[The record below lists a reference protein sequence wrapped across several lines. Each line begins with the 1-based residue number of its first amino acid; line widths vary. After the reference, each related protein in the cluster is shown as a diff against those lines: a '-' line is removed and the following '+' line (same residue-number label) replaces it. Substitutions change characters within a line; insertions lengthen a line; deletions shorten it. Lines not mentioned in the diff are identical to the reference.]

1 MNFVEICIRRPVLAI
16 VINLV
21 IILLGLVAYERL
33 TIREYPNIDVP
44 VVTVTTTYRGAS
56 ASIVET
62 QVTKPLEDSLSGI
75 EGIDFIK
82 SISRSENSQITVQF
96 RLDRDADNAAADV
109 RDRVA
114 RARDLLPD
122 EVDEPVTA
130 KVEADA
136 QPIIWMAVSSDR
148 HDALEVSEYADLVVQ
163 DRIQTMPGVANVMLF
178 AERRYAM
185 RVNLNPE
192 KLAAYNLLPADVE
205 QAIRSQNVEI
215 PAGRIEST
223 DREFTV
229 LAQTDLNTPDE
240 FKNIIIKQAGSHSV
254 RLRDVADVK
263 LGPLEERQIARFNGR
278 PTIALGVVK
287 QSVANPLEISK
298 SIRKALPE
306 INAVL
311 PEGMKAEIAYD
322 SSVFIDASIKAV
334 FHAIFEA
341 IGLVLITIFLFLRSG
356 RATLI
361 PMATLPVTLIGAL
374 GMMYAL
380 GFTINTL
387 TLLSIVLAI
396 GLVVDDAIV
405 VLENS
410 YRHIE
415 RGLDPLHATVK
426 SMREIT
432 FAVIAMTVTLAAV
445 FAPIGF
451 STGRTGKLFTE
462 FALTLAGAVLI
473 SGVVALTLSPM
484 MCSRMLKGHDASD
497 AGWSRAIDRFLRWL
511 DTSYKWTLRG
521 ILRSSRV
528 VALFVLL
535 VIVGAGALFMTIP
548 KELTPAEDRGIIF
561 AVAIAPEGGSLAYSD
576 RYVQMMEGI
585 FEQQVKEKAWNF
597 VAIGFPFVTQTFYV
611 MGAKNWDDRD
621 RSTMDIVQ
629 SISPMLF
636 GIPGTLNFA
645 INPPS
650 LGESPTSRP
659 IEFVIQTTGDYQKL
673 NDVVSKVMA
682 EMAKN
687 PGFVQ
692 PDSDLKLNKPELRI
706 SVDRNRLAELGI
718 PVDVVGRTLETMLG
732 GREVTRFKQKGEQYD
747 VLVKMD
753 DARRQTPDDLLSI
766 QVPTASGEMV
776 PLRSLV
782 TLRETVAPRELNHF
796 DKLRAATISA
806 NLVPGFAQGD
816 ALKFME
822 DTTRKVDPSAL
833 VNYSGTSREFKL
845 SSSSLAFI
853 FVLALLFIYLVLAAQ
868 FESFVDPIII
878 LLAVPLAISGALLTM
893 KLTGNTLNIY
903 TQIGLVTLMGL
914 IAKHGIMIV
923 EFANQLQE
931 EGLEKA
937 QAVLHAASVRL
948 RPILMTTSAMVLGAV
963 PLAFA
968 EDAGAESRSAIG
980 LVIVGGM
987 SIGTLFTVFVVP
999 ALYALM
1005 ASHRKLVVIDESKLV

>member
-1 MNFVEICIRRPVLAI
+1 VNFVELCIRRPVLAI
-16 VINLV
+16 VINII
-21 IILLGLVAYERL
+21 IILLGVVAYDRL

-44 VVTVTTTYRGAS
+44 VVTVATTYRGAS
-56 ASIVET
+56 ASIIES

-122 EVDEPVTA
+122 EVDEPVTS

-136 QPIIWMAVSSDR
+136 QPIIWMAVSSDQ
-148 HDALEVSEYADLVVQ
+148 HDALQVSESADLIVK
-163 DRIQTMPGVANVMLF
+163 DRLQTIPGVANVLLF

-185 RVNLNPE
+185 RINLDPE
-192 KLAAYNLLPADVE
+192 KLAAYDLLPATVE
-205 QAIRSQNVEI
+205 AAIRAQNIEI

-229 LAQTDLNTPDE
+229 LAQTDLNTPEE
-240 FKNIIIKQAGSHSV
+240 FQNIVIKQAGTHSV
-254 RLRDVADVK
+254 RIRDVATVG
-263 LGPLEERQIARFNGR
+263 LGPLEERQIARFNGK
-278 PTIALGVVK
+278 PTIALGVIK

-298 SIRKALPE
+298 SIRAILPDL
-306 INAVL
+306 NTVL
-311 PEGMKAEIAYD
+311 PTGMKAEIAYD
-322 SSVFIDASIKAV
+322 SSVFIDASIKSV

-361 PMATLPVTLIGAL
+361 PMATLPVTLIGTLAV
-374 GMMYAL
+374 MYAF

-387 TLLSIVLAI
+387 TLLAIVLAI

-484 MCSRMLKGHDASD
+484 MCAKLLKDHDASD
-497 AGWSRAIDRFLRWL
+497 AGWSRAIDHFLRWL
-511 DTSYKWTLRG
+511 DTSYKWTLRRV
-521 ILRSSRV
+521 LRASRV
-528 VALFVLL
+528 VGIAVLL
-535 VIVGAGALFMTIP
+535 VILGAAALFTTIP
-548 KELTPAEDRGIIF
+548 QELTPSEDRGIIF
-561 AVAIAPEGGSLAYSD
+561 AISLAPEGGSLAYSD

-585 FEQQVKEKAWNF
+585 FNEQVKEKAWNF
-597 VAIGFPFVTQTFYV
+597 VAIGFPFVTQSFYV
-611 MGAKNWDDRD
+611 MGAKDWGD
-621 RSTMDIVQ
+621 RSRTTMDIVAQ
-629 SISPMLF
+629 VSPMLF

-645 INPPS
+645 VNPPS

-659 IEFVIQTTGDYQKL
+659 VEFVIQTTGDYQHL
-673 NDVVSKVMA
+673 NETVNKVMA

-706 SVDRNRLAELGI
+706 TMDRDRLAQLGI
-718 PVDVVGRTLETMLG
+718 SVDVVGRTLETMLG
-732 GREVTRFKQKGEQYD
+732 GRQVTRFKQKGEQYD

-753 DARRQTPDDLLSI
+753 DARRQTPNDLLSI
-766 QVPTASGEMV
+766 QVPTAQGAMV

-782 TLRETVAPRELNHF
+782 SLRETVAPRELNHF

-806 NLVPGFAQGD
+806 NLMPGLVLGD

-822 DTTRKVDPSAL
+822 ETTKKVDPAAM
-833 VNYSGTSREFKL
+833 VTYGGVSREFKL

-853 FVLALLFIYLVLAAQ
+853 FILALAFIYLVLAAQ

-893 KLTGNTLNIY
+893 KLTGNSLNIY
-903 TQIGLVTLMGL
+903 TQIGLITLMGL

-923 EFANQLQE
+923 EFANQLQDQ
-931 EGLEKA
+931 GLEKA
-937 QAVLHAASVRL
+937 QAVLHAAAVRL
-948 RPILMTTSAMVLGAV
+948 RPILMTTCAMVLGAV

-968 EDAGAESRSAIG
+968 VGAGAESRSAIG
-980 LVIVGGM
+980 MAIVGGM
-987 SIGTLFTVFVVP
+987 SFGTLFTVFVVP
-999 ALYALM
+999 ALYVLM
-1005 ASHRKLVVIDESKLV
+1005 GQQRRAVVIDESRLI

>member
-1 MNFVEICIRRPVLAI
+1 MNFVELCIKRPVLAI
-16 VINLV
+16 VINL
-21 IILLGLVAYERL
+21 IIMLLGVVAFERL

-44 VVTVTTTYRGAS
+44 VVTVNTTYRGAS
-56 ASIVET
+56 ASIIET

-96 RLDRDADNAAADV
+96 RLDRDPDSAAADV

-114 RARDLLPD
+114 RVRQLLPD

-136 QPIIWMAVSSDR
+136 QPIIWMSVASDQ
-148 HDALEVSEYADLVVQ
+148 HDTLQVSEAADLIVK
-163 DRIQTMPGVANVMLF
+163 DRLQTIPGVADVMLF

-185 RVNLNPE
+185 RVNLDPE
-192 KLAAYNLLPADVE
+192 KMAAYNLLPAQVE
-205 QAIRSQNVEI
+205 QAIRTQNIEI

-229 LAQTDLNTPDE
+229 LAQTDLNTPEE
-240 FKNIIIKQAGSHSV
+240 FGNIIVKQAGTHSV
-254 RLRDVADVK
+254 RLSDVAAVK
-263 LGPLEERQIARFNGR
+263 LGPLEERQIARFNGK
-278 PTIALGVVK
+278 PTIALGVIK
-287 QSVANPLEISK
+287 QSVANPLQISK
-298 SIRKALPE
+298 SIRE
-306 INAVL
+306 VL
-311 PEGMKAEIAYD
+311 PELNSVLPQGMKATIAYD
-322 SSVFIDASIKAV
+322 SSVFIDASIDAV

-341 IGLVLITIFLFLRSG
+341 IVLVLITIFLFLRSG

-374 GMMYAL
+374 ATMYFF

-387 TLLSIVLAI
+387 TLLAMVLAI

-484 MCSRMLKGHDASD
+484 MCAKMLKDHDASD

-511 DTSYKWTLRG
+511 DTSYKWTLRRVLRASRMVG
-521 ILRSSRV
+521 IFV
-528 VALFVLL
+528 VA

-548 KELTPAEDRGIIF
+548 QELTPAEDRGIIF
-561 AVAIAPEGGSLAYSD
+561 AIAMAPEGGSLAYSD

-585 FEQQVKEKAWNF
+585 FNKEVPEKAWNF
-597 VAIGFPFVTQTFYV
+597 VAIGFPFVTQSFYV
-611 MGAKNWDDRD
+611 MGTKDWADRD
-621 RSTMDIVQ
+621 RSTMEIVQ
-629 SISPMLF
+629 GISPILF

-645 INPPS
+645 VNPPS
-650 LGESPTSRP
+650 LGESPVSRP
-659 IEFVIQTTGDYQKL
+659 VEFVIQTTGDYAKL
-673 NDVVSKVMA
+673 NDTVSKVMA
-682 EMAKN
+682 EMMKN

-706 SVDRNRLAELGI
+706 TVNRERMAQLGISVDVI
-718 PVDVVGRTLETMLG
+718 GRTLETMLG
-732 GREVTRFKQKGEQYD
+732 GREVTRFKQRGEQYD

-766 QVPTASGEMV
+766 QVPTASGEMI

-782 TLRETVAPRELNHF
+782 DLRETVAPRELNHF

-806 NLVPGFAQGD
+806 NLGPGLVLGD

-822 DTTRKVDPSAL
+822 ATTKKIDPSAL
-833 VNYSGTSREFKL
+833 VTYSGTSREFKL
-845 SSSSLAFI
+845 SSSSMGFI
-853 FVLALLFIYLVLAAQ
+853 FLLALLFIYLVLAAQ

-893 KLTGNTLNIY
+893 KITGNTLNIY
-903 TQIGLVTLMGL
+903 TQIGLITLMGL

-931 EGLEKA
+931 QGLEKA
-937 QAVLHAASVRL
+937 QAVLHAAAVRL
-948 RPILMTTSAMVLGAV
+948 RPILMTTCAMVLGAV

-968 EDAGAESRSAIG
+968 AGAGAESRSAIG
-980 LVIVGGM
+980 MSIVGGM
-987 SIGTLFTVFVVP
+987 TFGTLFTVFVVP
-999 ALYALM
+999 ALYVLM
-1005 ASHRKLVVIDESKLV
+1005 ASHRKIVEIDESRLV

>member
-16 VINLV
+16 VINLI
-21 IILLGLVAYERL
+21 IILLGVVAFERI

-44 VVTVTTTYRGAS
+44 VVTVNTTYRGAS
-56 ASIVET
+56 ASIIET

-114 RARDLLPD
+114 RVRQLLPD

-136 QPIIWMAVSSDR
+136 QPIIWMSVASDH
-148 HDALEVSEYADLVVQ
+148 HDTLQVSEAADLIVK
-163 DRIQTMPGVANVMLF
+163 DRLQTIPGVADVMLF

-185 RVNLNPE
+185 RVNLDPE
-192 KLAAYNLLPADVE
+192 KLASYDLLPAQVE
-205 QAIRSQNVEI
+205 QAIRTQNIEI

-229 LAQTDLNTPDE
+229 LTQTDLNTPQE
-240 FKNIIIKQAGSHSV
+240 FENIIIKQAGTHSV
-254 RLRDVADVK
+254 RLRDVATVK
-263 LGPLEERQIARFNGR
+263 LGPLEERQIARFKGK
-278 PTIALGVVK
+278 PTIALGVIK
-287 QSVANPLEISK
+287 QSVANPLAISK
-298 SIRKALPE
+298 AINAALPE
-306 INAVL
+306 LNSVL

-322 SSVFIDASIKAV
+322 SSVFIDASIDAV

-341 IGLVLITIFLFLRSG
+341 IVLVLITIFLFLRSG

-361 PMATLPVTLIGAL
+361 PMATLPVTLIGTL
-374 GMMYAL
+374 MLMYAF

-387 TLLSIVLAI
+387 TLLAIVLAI

-484 MCSRMLKGHDASD
+484 MCAKLLKGHDESD
-497 AGWSRAIDRFLRWL
+497 AAWSRAIDRFLRWL

-528 VALFVLL
+528 VGLGVMI
-535 VIVGAGALFMTIP
+535 VIVAAVGLFMILP
-548 KELTPAEDRGIIF
+548 QELTPSEDRGIIF
-561 AVAIAPEGGSLAYSD
+561 AMALAPEGASLGYSD
-576 RYVQMMEGI
+576 RYVQQMEAI
-585 FEQQVKEKAWNF
+585 FDSQVKEKAWNF
-597 VAIGFPFVTQTFYV
+597 VAIGFPFVTQSFYV
-611 MGAKNWDDRD
+611 MGTKDWADRD
-621 RSTMDIVQ
+621 RSTMEIVQ
-629 SISPMLF
+629 SIAPVLF

-650 LGESPTSRP
+650 LGQSPTSRP
-659 IEFVIQTTGDYQKL
+659 VEFVIQTTGDYQKL
-673 NDVVSKVMA
+673 NDTVNKVMA
-682 EMAKN
+682 EMMKN

-706 SVDRNRLAELGI
+706 TVDRNRLAQLGI
-718 PVDVVGRTLETMLG
+718 SVDVIGRTLETMLG
-732 GREVTRFKQKGEQYD
+732 GREVTRFKQNGEQYD

-753 DARRQTPDDLLSI
+753 DVRRQTPNDLLSI
-766 QVPTASGEMV
+766 QVPTSTGEMV

-782 TLRETVAPRELNHF
+782 TLSENVAPRELNHF

-806 NLVPGFAQGD
+806 TLTPALPLAD

-822 DTTRKVDPSAL
+822 AATKKIDPTAL
-833 VNYSGTSREFKL
+833 INYGGVSREFKL
-845 SSSSLAFI
+845 SSSSLGFI
-853 FVLALLFIYLVLAAQ
+853 FGLALLFIYLVLAAQ

-893 KLTGNTLNIY
+893 KLTGNSLNIY

-931 EGLEKA
+931 QGLNKS
-937 QAVLHAASVRL
+937 QAVLHAAAVRL

-968 EDAGAESRSAIG
+968 AGAGAESRSAIG
-980 LVIVGGM
+980 MAIVGGM
-987 SIGTLFTVFVVP
+987 TIGTAFTVFVVP
-999 ALYALM
+999 ALYVMM
-1005 ASHRKLVVIDESKLV
+1005 ASHRKIVEIDESKLV